1 MYPSRPPSRIRPK
14 VSTMPRQ
21 TSEASHYLDI
31 YKLTVEKR
39 RLKRELEDLA
49 KRQKRIQERL
59 SLIDQQVATLEGSAQ
74 RLREPGNPSEP
85 NSIIYPP
92 SQASQPEEA
101 DDFGTMTLDY

>member
-1 MYPSRPPSRIRPK
+1 MYSSHPPSRIRPK

-21 TSEASHYLDI
+21 KSEASHYLDI

-39 RLKRELEDLA
+39 RLRQELASLN

-59 SLIDQQVATLEGSAQ
+59 SLIERQVETLEGSAQ
-74 RLREPGNPSEP
+74 RLREPHSPSEP
-85 NSIIYPP
+85 SSVIYPP
-92 SQASQPEEA
+92 AQISQPQES